1 MTRQP
6 PPSRVGSEPVVT
18 AGPVFPPPQRPSGA
32 ARAPRTRAF
41 RTVVAWGLLLVIIDQ
56 PVATLRIANIPN
68 ETTEIEIRALFA
80 PYSMTKRVRLILATP
95 ARRSRGFGFIDV
107 KPSEVADTIA
117 ALDGSVFR
125 GAVIRLNDVSRRQPS
140 ATIVRHRDAVLR
152 KDTTAPDPAARFHYE
167 LASVERAVTPAG
179 GQGADW
185 CRYVLSCGSSRITG
199 LHNGTVEEV
208 TAYATSC
215 AEAFNDRS
223 AKGRSRNPV
232 VFGRK

>member
-1 MTRQP
+1 MID
-6 PPSRVGSEPVVT
+6 
-18 AGPVFPPPQRPSGA
+18 RP
-32 ARAPRTRAF
+32 T
-41 RTVVAWGLLLVIIDQ
+41 
-56 PVATLRIANIPN
+56 ATLRIANIPS

-80 PYSMTKRVRLILATP
+80 PYSVTTRIRLISGAP

-107 KPSEVADTIA
+107 EPSQVSDTIA

-125 GAVIRLNDVSRRQPS
+125 GAVIRLNDVSRRQRG
-140 ATIVRHRDAVLR
+140 ATVVPHRHDDAVLR
-152 KDTTAPDPAARFHYE
+152 EDTAPRGSTARFCYE

-179 GQGADW
+179 GEGADW

-199 LHNGTVEEV
+199 LHTGTVEEV
-208 TAYATSC
+208 TTYATNC
-215 AEAFNDRS
+215 AEAFNVRS